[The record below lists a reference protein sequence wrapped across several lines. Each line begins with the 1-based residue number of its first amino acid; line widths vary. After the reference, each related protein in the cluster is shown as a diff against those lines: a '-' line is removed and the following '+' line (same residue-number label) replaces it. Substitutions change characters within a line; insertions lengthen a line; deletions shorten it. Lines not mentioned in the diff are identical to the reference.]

1 MIMNTK
7 QLLKMIKTTI
17 NHVLPCNDLNGFE
30 IAINTGY
37 EIAKCFEMARLRN
50 DRNCY

>member
-1 MIMNTK
+1 MNTK

-17 NHVLPCNDLNGFE
+17 NNVLPCNDLNGFE

-37 EIAKCFEMARLRN
+37 EIAMFRDGEVTKWP
-50 DRNCY
+50 